1 VIILQTLP
9 AVAIALYGRWLHRWA
24 LVAGWLAGMA
34 YGMYLLYL
42 IPNPASHH
50 AHFGGSALTLDKLDV
65 FGWRPFGGSQVQI
78 YVGFVALVVNLA
90 VAVLLTVA
98 LRAASVS
105 NGTDETA
112 PDDYHADEH
121 DERVKPPP
129 AGVEEV
135 LG

>member
-1 VIILQTLP
+1 
-9 AVAIALYGRWLHRWA
+9 
-24 LVAGWLAGMA
+24 
-34 YGMYLLYL
+34 
-42 IPNPASHH
+42 
-50 AHFGGSALTLDKLDV
+50 
-65 FGWRPFGGSQVQI
+65 
-78 YVGFVALVVNLA
+78 
-90 VAVLLTVA
+90 
-98 LRAASVS
+98 VS